1 MTNLRRLINQCRV
14 SLSAGLML
22 AFVAAASATSAQSP
36 PAQSPKD
43 QDDTV
48 KLKTRLITFDVMV
61 KGKKGKYLT
70 DLKADEFTVTEN
82 GVPQKV
88 EFFDPPLAE
97 ARPTASPTTAPA
109 ATAPKPNEAAKPA
122 AAAPSHVIALV
133 LDGATTEQVN
143 LKQVREGVLRYIR
156 ERVAPAD
163 MVSLFAVTTD
173 LRLLQSFTQDKE
185 KLIAAVNKT
194 SDLTAS
200 NKTSELNQLAGDI
213 ERAREDLAGLPDPSS
228 LPASP
233 AAASAG
239 STAAGG
245 LILSTVLRQYLALRS
260 QLSVQQARP
269 VLASLAAICDG
280 LRTVAGKKTLVLFSE
295 GFVTPQTLDWQVQSL
310 IDIANRANVAIY
322 IIDSAGLRTS
332 APLSTG
338 PGPVSPLAGVAATG
352 NTRQRIELTAGGD
365 SLFDHA
371 RQEGLD
377 RQYDALYRISG
388 DTGGEFIKGSNDIGK
403 GLDRI
408 DEEIRARYTLAYYT
422 SDPNFDGSFRKVK
435 IDVRRAD
442 AHVESRAGYYA
453 YAGDNIVPL
462 SPDEKKML
470 GSLAA
475 SEPGTVAPLFL
486 EMPPFRSRDGHYLV
500 PLAVEVPPSLVRFE
514 RKGDRQAAQFEV
526 LGVLKQAPD
535 TILLR
540 LGSPFN
546 VALTEAQYKVLS
558 ANNIFYRQDVELA
571 PGAYTVELVFRDKV
585 SGKMAGKR
593 EQLLLP
599 DADAAFSTSGVVLS
613 HFVERARIPT
623 LGAATDVFNQGG
635 VQIRP
640 LPSRVFHTA
649 DNLIIFF
656 ETYNAAVSTA
666 TGKPFVMVTVTLMKD
681 GKIAKKPVDY
691 TLSDITSEPVPHLTC
706 AKYMALTGLTPG
718 DYVAVIETRDMVT
731 RKLVRQ
737 QVPFV
742 IAD

>member
-1 MTNLRRLINQCRV
+1 MSNPRRLINSCRA

-22 AFVAAASATSAQSP
+22 AFAVAVSATL
-36 PAQSPKD
+36 AQSPKT

-48 KLKTRLITFDVMV
+48 KLKAHLITLDVMV

-70 DLKADEFTVTEN
+70 DLKADDFAITEN
-82 GVPQKV
+82 GAPQKI
-88 EFFDPPLAE
+88 EFFDPPLA
-97 ARPTASPTTAPA
+97 A
-109 ATAPKPNEAAKPA
+109 ATAPSATEPKPGDVAKPVLPQGG
-122 AAAPSHVIALV
+122 PSHVIALV
-133 LDGATTEQVN
+133 FDGATTEQVN

-156 ERVAPAD
+156 ERVAPTD
-163 MVSLFAVTTD
+163 MVALFAVTTD
-173 LRLLQSFTQDKE
+173 LRLLQSFTEDKE

-200 NKTSELNQLAGDI
+200 NKTSDLNQLASDI
-213 ERAREDLAGLPDPSS
+213 QRAREELAGVPDASS

-239 STAAGG
+239 SSASRG

-280 LRTVAGKKTLVLFSE
+280 LRAIAGKKTLVLFSQ

-332 APLSTG
+332 APLSNG

-352 NTRQRIELTAGGD
+352 NTRERIELSTAGGE

-408 DEEIRARYTLAYYT
+408 DEEIRARYTLAYYS

-470 GSLAA
+470 GNLATNESTA
-475 SEPGTVAPLFL
+475 SPLYL
-486 EMPPFRSRDGHYLV
+486 QMAPFRFRDGHYLV
-500 PLAVEVPPSLVRFE
+500 PLALEVPPSLVKFE
-514 RKGDRQAAQFEV
+514 RKGDRQTAQFEV
-526 LGVLKQAPD
+526 LGVLKQGPE

-546 VALTEAQYKVLS
+546 VALTDAQYKVLS
-558 ANNIFYRQDVELA
+558 ANNIFYRQDLELA
-571 PGAYTVELVFRDKV
+571 PGAYTVELIFRDKL

-593 EQLLLP
+593 EQLVLP
-599 DADAAFSTSGVVLS
+599 DVDAAFSTSGVVVS
-613 HFVERARIPT
+613 HFVERARTPA
-623 LGAATDVFNQGG
+623 LGAQATDVFNQGG
-635 VQIRP
+635 LQIRP
-640 LPSRVFHTA
+640 LPSRAFHTA

-656 ETYNAAVSTA
+656 ETYNATISEA

-691 TLSDITSEPVPHLTC
+691 TLSDIATEPVPHLIF
-706 AKYMALTGLTPG
+706 AKYIALAGLTPG

-731 RKLVRQ
+731 RKLVKQ